1 MVVRRPYCTDLWK
14 SLFWVSEL
22 NTRAHTC
29 TNAHKLNSQ
38 VPHGSYKAHCCESG
52 ISDERRNKEM
62 PQNLN
67 APVVALLQLS
77 KCLMCAST
85 DKAAH
90 SLPNSFDFF
99 FFFISLFQWWTVK
112 RLCFLLYASK
122 LHKDVFD
129 LRNQICVSS
138 IVSIS
143 DCGNLKVRSERPF
156 DNYRKTFW
164 LYYTAFHLLSGR
176 G

>member
-1 MVVRRPYCTDLWK
+1 MVVKRPYCTDLWK
-14 SLFWVSEL
+14 SLFWVSDL
-22 NTRAHTC
+22 NTRAQTR
-29 TNAHKLNSQ
+29 TNWTVRSHMAPTKPTAVRAVYQ
-38 VPHGSYKAHCCESG
+38 M
-52 ISDERRNKEM
+52 KEEIK
-62 PQNLN
+62 
-67 APVVALLQLS
+67 
-77 KCLMCAST
+77 KCLRTWMHQLLHYSNFLSVWCVQVLT
-85 DKAAH
+85 RQ
-90 SLPNSFDFF
+90 LVLYQIVLIFF

>member
-1 MVVRRPYCTDLWK
+1 M
-14 SLFWVSEL
+14 
-22 NTRAHTC
+22 
-29 TNAHKLNSQ
+29 HKLNSQ
-38 VPHGSYKAHCCESG
+38 VPHGSYKAHCCESAV
-52 ISDERRNKEM
+52 SDERRITEM

-77 KCLMCAST
+77 KCLMCASADT
-85 DKAAH
+85 AAH
-90 SLPNSFDFF
+90 SFPNIFDFYF
-99 FFFISLFQWWTVK
+99 PIYFSVPVMDCGKGLS
-112 RLCFLLYASK
+112 FLLHASQ

-129 LRNQICVSS
+129 LGNQICISS

-143 DCGNLKVRSERPF
+143 YCGNLKVRSERPF